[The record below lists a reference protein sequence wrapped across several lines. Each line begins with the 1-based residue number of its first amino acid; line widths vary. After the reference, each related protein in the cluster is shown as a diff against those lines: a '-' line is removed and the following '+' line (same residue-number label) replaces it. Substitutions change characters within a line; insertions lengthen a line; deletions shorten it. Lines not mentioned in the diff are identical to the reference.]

1 MFDIKRNTLFE
12 DNKINYIDEYDTK
25 CLVKLDMSNH
35 KVLFSFKV
43 VNYPMFHY
51 ELTPNTEHI
60 SDDFAD
66 KYEEYLDNINMLEA
80 SEEVLHNMITLIY
93 NWNTIYSLL
102 NIFENIHNEYVF
114 NKYLELIKQ
123 NNISFYSKIINK
135 KNTFEDRVV
144 LVGNY
149 LLNYMSDKYDEL
161 KEINGNIVNIIGKS
175 N

>member
-1 MFDIKRNTLFE
+1 MFNIKRNTLFE

-25 CLVKLDMSNH
+25 CLVKLDMSNNR
-35 KVLFSFKV
+35 VLFSFKV

-51 ELTPNTEHI
+51 ELTPNAEHI

-66 KYEEYLDNINMLEA
+66 KYEEYLDKINMLEA
-80 SEEVLHNMITLIY
+80 SEEVLHNMIILIY
-93 NWNTIYSLL
+93 NWNAIYSLL
-102 NIFENIHNEYVF
+102 NVFENIHNEYVF
-114 NKYLELIKQ
+114 NRYLELIKQ
-123 NNISFYSKIINK
+123 NNISFYNKIINK

-149 LLNYMSDKYDEL
+149 LLNYMSDKYEEL
-161 KEINGNIVNIIGKS
+161 KGINGNLVNIIGKS

>member
-1 MFDIKRNTLFE
+1 M
-12 DNKINYIDEYDTK
+12 
-25 CLVKLDMSNH
+25 
-35 KVLFSFKV
+35 
-43 VNYPMFHY
+43 
-51 ELTPNTEHI
+51 
-60 SDDFAD
+60 
-66 KYEEYLDNINMLEA
+66 
-80 SEEVLHNMITLIY
+80 LIY

-123 NNISFYSKIINK
+123 NNISFYNKIINK

-161 KEINGNIVNIIGKS
+161 KGINGNIVNIIGKS